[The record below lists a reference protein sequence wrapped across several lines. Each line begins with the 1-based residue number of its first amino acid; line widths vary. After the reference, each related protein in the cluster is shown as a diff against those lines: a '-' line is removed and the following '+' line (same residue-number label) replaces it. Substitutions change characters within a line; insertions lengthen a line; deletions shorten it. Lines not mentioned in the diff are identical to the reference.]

1 MNKNEILQIEID
13 KMLLENYNENK
24 QKQNLKYQYPQEY
37 NLYNNTYFFP
47 TKQNINSIKINNY
60 IQHKNNNNHNNN
72 NREDQRLIFCL
83 KMLGLFNY
91 YPNFLEKGINF
102 QGLLA
107 LTHNDMTE
115 MNIPINSQKVIQ
127 NFSLDYLYFGSQYT
141 LEELKKYFLQKKT
154 RINSN
159 SSQINSNKRS
169 YSCDFKKR
177 KTNQRINSQKNN
189 NNFISDNTQIKRNLI
204 HNNSVN
210 SKRLNKSI
218 SSLNLASIFLLVF
231 LFKLQKLSSII
242 SR

>member
-91 YPNFLEKGINF
+91 YPNFL
-102 QGLLA
+102 
-107 LTHNDMTE
+107 
-115 MNIPINSQKVIQ
+115 
-127 NFSLDYLYFGSQYT
+127 
-141 LEELKKYFLQKKT
+141 
-154 RINSN
+154 
-159 SSQINSNKRS
+159 
-169 YSCDFKKR
+169 
-177 KTNQRINSQKNN
+177 
-189 NNFISDNTQIKRNLI
+189 
-204 HNNSVN
+204 
-210 SKRLNKSI
+210 
-218 SSLNLASIFLLVF
+218 
-231 LFKLQKLSSII
+231 
-242 SR
+242 